1 MQKAQTK
8 RQRIALW
15 TLISPTLFWLIVF
28 FSVPLLVI
36 LFYSFLQRGTYG
48 GLVYDFTLN
57 NYVRF
62 FDSLYLNIFLR
73 SFKIAG
79 ITTLLSLLVGYP
91 VAYWM
96 ATRPARWRNTLLLL
110 MMLPFWTNFLIRT
123 YAWIVLFSRKGI
135 INAALLQTGI
145 IEKPLSLLF
154 NEQAVIVGLVYGWVV
169 QMVLPCYASILGF
182 NFSLIEAAK
191 DLYANDFKSFT
202 KIILPLTM
210 PGIVAGSILVFIP
223 ALGAYITP
231 DLLGGG
237 KSAMIGNLISQQFG
251 SANDWPFGSAISMV
265 LMVLMMVGTVIYFR
279 IAVSG
284 DNTSTGK
291 GG

>member
-1 MQKAQTK
+1 MQRARSK

-15 TLISPTLFWLIVF
+15 TLISPTLFWLTVF
-28 FSVPLLVI
+28 FAIPLLVI

-48 GLVYDFTLN
+48 GLVYEFTLN

-62 FDSLYLNIFLR
+62 FDSLYINIFLR
-73 SFKIAG
+73 SFRIAA
-79 ITTLLSLLVGYP
+79 ITTLLSLLIGYP

-123 YAWIVLFSRKGI
+123 YAWMVLFSRKGI
-135 INAALLQTGI
+135 INAALIHAGI

-154 NEQAVIVGLVYGWVV
+154 NEQAVIIGLVYGWVV

-182 NFSLIEAAK
+182 NFSLVEAAK
-191 DLYANDFKSFT
+191 DLYANDFKAFT

-223 ALGAYITP
+223 ALGAYVTP

-265 LMVLMMVGTVIYFR
+265 LMVLMMIGTVVYFR

-284 DNTSTGK
+284 EKTSTGK